1 MRPLERLVGMKLL
14 YAEVS
19 TDGAGFQFTNCALT
33 VFNPVSVN
41 AQLAEVIGSEV
52 CAISFQENQCFELN
66 FVNGSKISISLS
78 PQSYSGPEAFC
89 ATFSDNTI
97 VVE

>member
-14 YAEVS
+14 DAEVS
-19 TDGAGFQFTNCALT
+19 ADGAGFQFSDCTLAA
-33 VFNPVSVN
+33 FNPVSLSK
-41 AQLAEVIGSEV
+41 QLLEIINSEV
-52 CAISFQENQCFELN
+52 CAVSFQESQRFELR
-66 FVNGSKISISLS
+66 FSNGSTISISLL
-78 PQSYSGPEAFC
+78 PQDYSGPEAFC